1 MNLVLET
8 FLSFKSGTN
17 NSKEDEISFMD
28 IVEFNTQ
35 ENWESVKPKLS
46 GTVLE
51 ERSIDAMR
59 NAMEEYFHGKEED
72 KLISSGFYGD

>member
-1 MNLVLET
+1 MFLFSDLPRET
-8 FLSFKSGTN
+8 GTWEN
-17 NSKEDEISFMD
+17 
-28 IVEFNTQ
+28 